1 MNLERLQDKFYELE
15 NMTERLTNLADDVTD
30 VYYKDQIKELIFE
43 AKKEMEDL
51 AEIIAKLEKEEIDY
65 LKNEY
70 ERNKL

>member
-15 NMTERLTNLADDVTD
+15 NMTERLNNLADDITD